1 MPINTISRPLV
12 GHPRKKSVAETLATR
27 LHDLARRLSGH
38 TIHPPPTVQ
47 PGTTPITIVCISDTH
62 GTKPSNIPMG
72 DILIHA
78 GDLSQFG
85 TFPEI
90 QDQLTWLASQPHEHK
105 IVVAG
110 NHDLLL
116 DRDFVE
122 AHPDRELGRPGK
134 TRGDLE
140 WGDVQYLE
148 HDAVYVAVGDRWI
161 QVFGSPWTPRCG
173 SWAFQYENANA
184 PWEGALPDDADV
196 VVVHG
201 PPKGYLDDGGKGC
214 EILLKELWRARPR
227 VVVCGHIHAGRGQKW
242 LHFDR
247 VDRWYEDAVL
257 GRKWAWV
264 SIAYLAFWVLWRAF
278 SRVLSFGRGTLKGGR
293 GQTQLVNAAVVGGR
307 NKRDANAVVVVI

>member
-1 MPINTISRPLV
+1 M
-12 GHPRKKSVAETLATR
+12 
-27 LHDLARRLSGH
+27 
-38 TIHPPPTVQ
+38 
-47 PGTTPITIVCISDTH
+47 
-62 GTKPSNIPMG
+62 
-72 DILIHA
+72 
-78 GDLSQFG
+78 
-85 TFPEI
+85 
-90 QDQLTWLASQPHEHK
+90 
-105 IVVAG
+105 VAG

-307 NKRDANAVVVVI
+307 NKCDANAVVVVI